1 MRRKFKS
8 VAKTKKGVP
17 KKYVSGAKNKAAKE
31 REILD
36 TRERYKRGLPIDIEK
51 VSESRASQAK
61 SKTRKKKSNRKRV

>member
-17 KKYVSGAKNKAAKE
+17 KKYVSGAKNKTAKE

-36 TRERYKRGLPIDIEK
+36 TRERYKRGLPIDIKK
-51 VSESRASQAK
+51 VSKPRASQAK
-61 SKTRKKKSNRKRV
+61 SKNSKKKNKR

>member
-17 KKYVSGAKNKAAKE
+17 KKYVSGAKNKTAKE

-36 TRERYKRGLPIDIEK
+36 TRERYKRGLPIDIKK
-51 VSESRASQAK
+51 VSKSRASQAK
-61 SKTRKKKSNRKRV
+61 SKNSKKKNKR